1 MSMLLQLPQQHFKV
15 GGQSFDF
22 PEIQIE
28 RQELVGLIGQT
39 GSGKSILLRQLAGLM
54 DSTKSLQFFGKQRAF
69 IFSRGGTFQHH
80 SIREN
85 LHMAALFAKQTTSS
99 TDIDAVLKDW
109 NLTGVQDKYP
119 PQLSAQALKITQ
131 IARAVLLKPDL
142 LFVEKPLMGLSVH
155 QADQFIDWIQ
165 HHIKH
170 GGSLVYSEES
180 TRVFHPLNPR
190 KIMLGGGNDNLRTVM
205 HNH

>member
-1 MSMLLQLPQQHFKV
+1 MSVLLQLPKQAFTV
-15 GGQSFDF
+15 GGQSFEF
-22 PEIQIE
+22 PEIKID
-28 RQELVGLIGQT
+28 RHELVGLIGQT

-54 DSTKSLQFFGKQRAF
+54 ESTTSLEFFGQQRAF
-69 IFSRGGTFQHH
+69 IFSRGGTFQRH

-85 LHMAALFAKQTTSS
+85 LKMAALFAKETISDA
-99 TDIDAVLKDW
+99 DIDAVLKEW
-109 NLTGVQDKYP
+109 NLTGVQDKFP

-142 LFVEKPLMGLSVH
+142 VFVEKPLMGLSVQ
-155 QADQFIDWIQ
+155 QADQFIEWIQ
-165 HHIKH
+165 HHIKQT
-170 GGSLVYSEES
+170 GSLIYSEES

-190 KIMLGGGNDNLRTVM
+190 KVMLGGGNDNLRTVM